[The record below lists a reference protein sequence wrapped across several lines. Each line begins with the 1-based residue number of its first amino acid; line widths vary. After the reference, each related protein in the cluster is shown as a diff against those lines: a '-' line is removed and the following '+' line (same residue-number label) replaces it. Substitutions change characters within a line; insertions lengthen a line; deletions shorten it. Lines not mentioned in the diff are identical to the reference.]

1 MPQHGQGKART
12 LLERYSPVVQYDSQE
27 SFAADSAATMTDCV
41 PSGFPRG
48 NVLCR
53 RDGTVLAAAAPDQ
66 GQAKL
71 GLRLLAADRYAD
83 EEGTAVEP
91 DDYLDAIGKQYVIDA
106 RSMHARPGYAD
117 QIYGHAV
124 RDSADALWLQYWFFY
139 YYNNKA
145 FLFMGLHEGD
155 WEMIQLRLGADGE
168 PDAATYAQH
177 SGGERAAWS
186 DLELDNSAEG
196 PVPFVY
202 SARGSHA
209 SYFRRGTYP
218 EAPVVPDHND
228 AGGPRV
234 RPQLVVIGDQS
245 PSWAAWP
252 GRWGS
257 TRADGPIGSNSPP
270 GPRQHGAWRDP
281 LGFHNAAK
289 PARELGPAAGTEL
302 PRPPAPEIT
311 PRRENDQAI
320 IAYRFPSRAAG
331 APAPARLV
339 LSLDAHKDGRPPA
352 TGSWAVGAKPGEI
365 HFPLRLEERDYTVR
379 ASAASEDGIT
389 SATTTAPLPNPAH
402 SRLA

>member
-1 MPQHGQGKART
+1 MRQHDRAEAT
-12 LLERYSPVVQYDSQE
+12 TPLEHYAPVIQYDSQE

-41 PSGFPRG
+41 PAGFPHG
-48 NVLCR
+48 NLLCR
-53 RDGTVLAAAAPDQ
+53 KGGAMLAATAPAR
-66 GQAKL
+66 GQPKL
-71 GLRLLAADRYAD
+71 SLDLLSAEVYAD
-83 EEGTAVEP
+83 GRGVAVEP
-91 DDYLDAIGKQYVIDA
+91 DDYLDAVGKQYVVDA
-106 RSMHARPGYAD
+106 RDMHARPGYAN

-124 RDSADALWLQYWFFY
+124 DDSGGALWLQYWFFY

-155 WEMIQLRLGADGE
+155 WEMIQLRLGADGK

-186 DLELDNSAEG
+186 ELERDRGPAG
-196 PVPFVY
+196 PVPVVY

-234 RPQLVVIGDQS
+234 RPQLVVVGDDS
-245 PSWAAWP
+245 PAWAAWP

-257 TRADGPIGSNSPP
+257 TRAEVGPIGSNSPP
-270 GPRQHGAWRDP
+270 GPHQHGAWRDP

-289 PARELGPAAGTEL
+289 PARELGPTAGVEL
-302 PRPPAPEIT
+302 ERPPAPEIT
-311 PRRENDQAI
+311 PRREDDRAV
-320 IAYRFPSRAAG
+320 IAYRFPSLTAD
-331 APAPARLV
+331 APGPVSMV
-339 LSLDAHKDGRPPA
+339 LSLDARKDGRPPP
-352 TGSWAVGAKPGEI
+352 TGSWAVGTTPGEI
-365 HFPLRLEERDYTVR
+365 HFPLRLQERDYTVR

-389 SATTTAPLPNPAH
+389 SATVTAPLPAPSA
-402 SRLA
+402 AG